1 MIFKYHFI
9 ILLNTTLT
17 VSLQNTHFPPFFI
30 SVGTA
35 ASANKSNRPK
45 THRGKKDR
53 LINSGSMR
61 FNLRYNLIYLT
72 QPICCN
78 YCCIKTF
85 LLLVISYMGK
95 QLTQSVDCVFYGHKF
110 QLFHRKLQ
118 SNTDSSN
125 SMVKLDVIEYAV
137 FE

>member
-45 THRGKKDR
+45 THRGKKER

-61 FNLRYNLIYLT
+61 FNLRYIQSNLSHT
-72 QPICCN
+72 AH
-78 YCCIKTF
+78 
-85 LLLVISYMGK
+85 LL
-95 QLTQSVDCVFYGHKF
+95 
-110 QLFHRKLQ
+110 QLFLHQNFSALGYKLHGQ
-118 SNTDSSN
+118 AINIICGLCFFTATNFSFSTANCSPTQ
-125 SMVKLDVIEYAV
+125 IPRIQW
-137 FE
+137 